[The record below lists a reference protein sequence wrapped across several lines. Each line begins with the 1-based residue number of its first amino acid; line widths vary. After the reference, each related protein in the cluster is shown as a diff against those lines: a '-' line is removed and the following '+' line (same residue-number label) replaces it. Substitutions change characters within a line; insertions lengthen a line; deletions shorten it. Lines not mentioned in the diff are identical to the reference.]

1 MPVSRGNLFIISAPS
16 GAGKT
21 SLVRALLDALSNIK
35 VSVSHTTRSQR
46 PGEEHGVSYHF
57 VDLATFDEMVSEGH
71 FLEYAMVFG
80 NGYGTSASWVE
91 TELAAGTDVILEIDW
106 QGAQQVRKLLPAAVG
121 IFILP
126 PSLAAL
132 KTRLTGRGQDASD
145 VIERRM
151 KEAVSEI
158 SHYAENDY
166 LVINDDFDHALADL
180 RAIIRSQRCE
190 ISAQA
195 RDHEALLKEL
205 LSE

>member
-1 MPVSRGNLFIISAPS
+1 MSRGNLFIISAPS
-16 GAGKT
+16 GA
-21 SLVRALLDALSNIK
+21 
-35 VSVSHTTRSQR
+35 
-46 PGEEHGVSYHF
+46 
-57 VDLATFDEMVSEGH
+57 ATFDTMVSEGH

-91 TELAAGTDVILEIDW
+91 KELAAGTDVILEIDW

-126 PSLAAL
+126 PSLEAL

-180 RAIIRSQRCE
+180 RAIIRAQRCE